1 MAIGAG
7 IASTGLQIFKTI
19 KQSGEAK
26 ALEDRIAN
34 FNRRKLVNSAKD
46 ISISTLASEQET
58 EANLSRFATS
68 IEMLQRGGDRTVKS
82 NLPRLSEGNILLQNK
97 ISADLGRQ
105 DERRSFAIARGEDN
119 IQNIINQREN
129 QALLGLGQELQNKR
143 QGAQD
148 SLGSLFGSVLSLDRL
163 GLFGGDSQD
172 NINAL
177 FKTEDGG
184 SSFGM
189 FDFALPK

>member
-7 IASTGLQIFKTI
+7 IASTGLEIFKTI
-19 KQSGEAK
+19 KESKQAK
-26 ALEDRIAN
+26 DLEQRIAD
-34 FNRRKLVNSAKD
+34 FRRQKLVNPCKD

-68 IEMLQRGGDRTVKS
+68 VEALQRGGHRTLAS
-82 NLPRLSEGNILLQNK
+82 NLPRLSEGNILLQNR
-97 ISADLGRQ
+97 ISTDLSRQ
-105 DERRSFAIARGEDN
+105 DERRSFAIARGEEN
-119 IQNIINQREN
+119 IQNIIEKRETD
-129 QALLGLGQELQNKR
+129 ALLGLGQELQNKR

-163 GLFGGDSQD
+163 GLFGEKSQE

-177 FKTEDGG
+177 FKTEEGG

-189 FDFALPK
+189 FDFAFPK